1 MNINE
6 ILIRPILSE
15 KMNKL
20 EVKEQNKSYAFKVN
34 VNANKIEIKNA
45 VENKF
50 DVKVMKV
57 RTMNFFGKSKQMTV
71 KSGGRAIRTSG
82 KKSNWKKA
90 IVSLIDGESIDFYSS
105 YGGDS

>member
-20 EVKEQNKSYAFKVN
+20 EVKERNKSYAFKVN

-90 IVSLIDGESIDFYSS
+90 IVSLMDGESIDFYSS

>member
-1 MNINE
+1 
-6 ILIRPILSE
+6 
-15 KMNKL
+15 
-20 EVKEQNKSYAFKVN
+20 
-34 VNANKIEIKNA
+34 
-45 VENKF
+45 
-50 DVKVMKV
+50 MKV

>member
-1 MNINE
+1 
-6 ILIRPILSE
+6 
-15 KMNKL
+15 MNKL
-20 EVKEQNKSYAFKVN
+20 EVKERNKSYAFKVN

-90 IVSLIDGESIDFYSS
+90 IVSLMDGESIDFYSS

>member
-20 EVKEQNKSYAFKVN
+20 EVKERNKSYAFKVN
-34 VNANKIEIKNA
+34 VNANKIEIKNP

-50 DVKVMKV
+50 DVKVIKV

-90 IVSLIDGESIDFYSS
+90 IVSLMDGESIDFYSS

>member
-20 EVKEQNKSYAFKVN
+20 EVKERNKSYAFKVN

-90 IVSLIDGESIDFYSS
+90 IVSLMDGESIDFYSS
-105 YGGDS
+105 YGGDN

>member
-20 EVKEQNKSYAFKVN
+20 EVKERNKSYAFKVN

-90 IVSLIDGESIDFYSS
+90 IVSLMDGDSIDFYSS

>member
-90 IVSLIDGESIDFYSS
+90 YISLKNEDRIEISQD
-105 YGGDS
+105 

>member
-20 EVKEQNKSYAFKVN
+20 EVKERNKSYAFKVN

-57 RTMNFFGKSKQMTV
+57 RTMNFFGKSKHMTV

-90 IVSLIDGESIDFYSS
+90 IVSLMDGESIDFYSS

>member
-6 ILIRPILSE
+6 ILISPILSE

-20 EVKEQNKSYAFKVN
+20 EVKDQHKSYAFKVN
-34 VNANKIEIKNA
+34 VKANKIEIKNA
-45 VENKF
+45 VEKKF
-50 DVKVMKV
+50 DVRVMKV

-71 KSGGRAIRTSG
+71 RSGGRAIRTSG

-90 IVSLIDGESIDFYSS
+90 IVSLMDGESIDFYSS
-105 YGGDS
+105 HGGDN